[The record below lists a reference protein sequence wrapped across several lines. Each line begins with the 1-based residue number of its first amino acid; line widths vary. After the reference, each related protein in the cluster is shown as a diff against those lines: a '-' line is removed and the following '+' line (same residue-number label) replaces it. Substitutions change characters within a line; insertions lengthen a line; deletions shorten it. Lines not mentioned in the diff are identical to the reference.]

1 MNVNQLA
8 RNQQMMYNF
17 INRGTSG
24 DYREQMKAQL
34 SSASSLA
41 LQGKSADD
49 SVSSMLQS
57 MGISGMQGRTV
68 REMAQYQVRVQ
79 NANASAA
86 NKASAASAA
95 SSAKQTSAKEA
106 ADTKQTPGTS
116 AASNKLN
123 IRERYTPISD
133 KATKDMQ
140 KQAVEDAKRSVKER
154 VKYTTGKAANDAKQG
169 AEKPT
174 EIAEERNKVIQE
186 HLKEVEPSKRT
197 AAYNTMQKVYENE
210 TDRLAKYIKEK
221 TPDWN
226 DWGDKFDTKILD
238 DYKAGVNLFL

>member
-34 SSASSLA
+34 SSASSVA
-41 LQGKSADD
+41 LQGRSADD
-49 SVSSMLQS
+49 SVSAMLQS

-79 NANASAA
+79 NVNASAA
-86 NKASAASAA
+86 NKTSGANAAA
-95 SSAKQTSAKEA
+95 E
-106 ADTKQTPGTS
+106 TKQTE
-116 AASNKLN
+116 AASTASGRLN
-123 IRERYTPISD
+123 IRERYTSISD
-133 KATKDMQ
+133 KATKDIQ
-140 KQAVEDAKRSVKER
+140 KQAIEDAKKSVKKT
-154 VKYTTGKAANDAKQG
+154 VDYATAGGKKPETEAKDEVAASRDKL
-169 AEKPT
+169 
-174 EIAEERNKVIQE
+174 IAE
-186 HLKEVEPSKRT
+186 HLKDVKPSKRT

-210 TDRLAKYIKEK
+210 TDRLAQYIKEK

-238 DYKAGVNLFL
+238 DYKPGINYFF